1 MPTVRLRNIR
11 LRAVARRQRGSG
23 PSHAEE
29 TCKPFHPDKIKNS
42 STANAPTP
50 QEVSP
55 SRGAIVRVVIPPGA
69 KEGSKI
75 SVCPGVV
82 LRVPERSAWFISRP
96 GEKTEKR
103 YFRVR
108 FDATIIYPKVVKEV
122 ARENEQ
128 PSREVRLD
136 TAEDKTRSTE
146 DENSVESIYTARVRS
161 YVRRAVDQS
170 GLEAACI
177 K

>member
-1 MPTVRLRNIR
+1 MPTFRLRNIR

-23 PSHAEE
+23 PSRAEE
-29 TCKPFHPDKIKNS
+29 TCKPLHPDKIKSS
-42 STANAPTP
+42 STANAPPT
-50 QEVSP
+50 QKVSP

-75 SVCPGVV
+75 GVCPGVV

-136 TAEDKTRSTE
+136 TAEDSTE

-161 YVRRAVDQS
+161 YMRRAVDQF

>member
-1 MPTVRLRNIR
+1 MPPFRLRNIR

-29 TCKPFHPDKIKNS
+29 ICKPFHPDKIKNS
-42 STANAPTP
+42 STANAPPP

-69 KEGSKI
+69 KECSKI
-75 SVCPGVV
+75 SVCHGVV

-128 PSREVRLD
+128 PSSQGGSARHGRGQDSVYRGRKFGRVHLHCKSTIVRETCRRPVR
-136 TAEDKTRSTE
+136 T
-146 DENSVESIYTARVRS
+146 
-161 YVRRAVDQS
+161 
-170 GLEAACI
+170 
-177 K
+177 